1 MPYSLEWYVPKRLI
15 LEKAFGDLTVEELV
29 RFNAE
34 VTTMITNEGTAPVHV
49 IADLTKV
56 ERYPSS
62 LRDILNTMRQNN
74 PEKVGWMVV
83 VTENPIMR
91 FVASMIFQMA
101 RLRLRIF
108 PTMAQAV
115 AFLNDI
121 DDTLGLAAKKDG

>member
-115 AFLNDI
+115 AFLNEM
-121 DDTLGLAAKKDG
+121 DDTLGLAAKKDA